1 MIVSIENI
9 DKFEQKKNEKNKT
22 IKNTWYDWLNNYVP
36 EPIRKSVGSFNDK
49 IVRLFKTNTP
59 KQIVHGRGKN

>member
-1 MIVSIENI
+1 M
-9 DKFEQKKNEKNKT
+9 KNEKNKA

-36 EPIRKSVGSFNDK
+36 KPIRKSVGSFNDK

-59 KQIVHGRGKN
+59 KQIVHERGKN